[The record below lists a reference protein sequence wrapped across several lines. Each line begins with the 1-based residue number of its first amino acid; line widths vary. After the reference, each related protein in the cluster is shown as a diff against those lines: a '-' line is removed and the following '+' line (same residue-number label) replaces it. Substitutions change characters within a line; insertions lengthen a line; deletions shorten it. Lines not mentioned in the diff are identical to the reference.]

1 MKIHA
6 LACVSASEVF
16 WGCEE
21 ALEWF
26 TIYSESGAEL
36 TQGVSM
42 HTLVSTTQ
50 INNRFINRVSP
61 AEKEVYDQAQIIMER
76 LANLPIGVLI
86 DLEN

>member
-1 MKIHA
+1 MKVHA
-6 LACVSASEVF
+6 IACVSASEVF

-36 TQGVSM
+36 TQGLSM

-50 INNRFINRVSP
+50 IERRFINRVGIE
-61 AEKEVYDQAQIIMER
+61 EKEVYEQSKIIMER
-76 LANLPIGVLI
+76 LHNLPTGVLI

>member
-1 MKIHA
+1 MKINA
-6 LACVSASEVF
+6 LACVSASDVF

-26 TIYSESGAEL
+26 TSYSEL
-36 TQGVSM
+36 TWGGSM

-50 INNRFINRVSP
+50 IERRFLNRVSP

-76 LANLPIGVLI
+76 LTNLPIGVLI
-86 DLEN
+86 DMEN

>member
-1 MKIHA
+1 MKINA

-26 TIYSESGAEL
+26 TSYSEL
-36 TQGVSM
+36 TWGGSM

-50 INNRFINRVSP
+50 IERRFLNRVSP
-61 AEKEVYDQAQIIMER
+61 ADKEVYDQAQIVMER
-76 LANLPIGVLI
+76 LTNLPIGVLI
-86 DLEN
+86 DMEN

>member
-1 MKIHA
+1 MKINA

-26 TIYSESGAEL
+26 TSYSEL
-36 TQGVSM
+36 TWGGSM

-50 INNRFINRVSP
+50 IERRFLNRVSP

-76 LANLPIGVLI
+76 LNNLPIGVLI
-86 DLEN
+86 DMEN

>member
-6 LACVSASEVF
+6 IACVSASDVF

-26 TIYSESGAEL
+26 TSYSEL
-36 TQGVSM
+36 TWGGSM

-50 INNRFINRVSP
+50 INNHFINRVSP
-61 AEKEVYDQAQIIMER
+61 AEKEVYEQSKIVMER
-76 LANLPIGVLI
+76 LHNLPTGVLI
-86 DLEN
+86 DMEN

>member
-1 MKIHA
+1 MKVHA
-6 LACVSASEVF
+6 IACVSARDLF

-21 ALEWF
+21 ALEWL
-26 TIYSESGAEL
+26 TSYSELGAEL

-50 INNRFINRVSP
+50 IERRFINRVGIQD
-61 AEKEVYDQAQIIMER
+61 KEVYEQSKIVMER
-76 LANLPIGVLI
+76 LHNLPTGVLI

>member
-1 MKIHA
+1 MKINA

-26 TIYSESGAEL
+26 TSYSEL
-36 TQGVSM
+36 TWGGSM

-50 INNRFINRVSP
+50 IERRFLNRVSP

-86 DLEN
+86 DMEN

>member
-1 MKIHA
+1 MKINA

-26 TIYSESGAEL
+26 TSYSEL
-36 TQGVSM
+36 TWGGSM

-50 INNRFINRVSP
+50 IERRFLNRVSP
-61 AEKEVYDQAQIIMER
+61 AEKEVYDQAQIVMER
-76 LANLPIGVLI
+76 LTNLPIGVLI
-86 DLEN
+86 DMEN